1 LSDPQISS
9 WSSEDP
15 EESTKQ
21 LLEGHQPNVVV
32 PMIGGD
38 LFMSSRM
45 PQRNMLSRE
54 TRVRDRLGMT
64 LTAGGNWRARILFL
78 FKIE

>member
-1 LSDPQISS
+1 VSDPQISS

-21 LLEGHQPNVVV
+21 LLEGHQPSVVV
-32 PMIGGD
+32 PMIGGN

-45 PQRNMLSRE
+45 PQRNMLSRDR
-54 TRVRDRLGMT
+54 RVRDRLGTT
-64 LTAGGNWRARILFL
+64 LIDLGTHLL
-78 FKIE
+78 M